1 MSDVYE
7 LATWQ
12 WLPRPR
18 PEVFAFFADAR
29 NLERITPP
37 FLNFHVLNA
46 APIEMRAGA
55 LIDYRLRMRGIPL
68 RWQSEITAWE
78 PPRRFIDVQRRGPYR
93 QWHHTHTFE
102 EEEGGTMVRDS
113 VLYTLPGPAFLARA
127 VNALLVAPDTLRIFA
142 FRHAALEECLGLRG
156 ETRSSPV
163 TVGRRR
169 L

>member
-1 MSDVYE
+1 MSDTYE

-18 PEVFAFFADAR
+18 PEVFAFFADAH
-29 NLERITPP
+29 NLEYITPA
-37 FLNFHVLNA
+37 FLHFQVLTSDR
-46 APIEMRAGA
+46 IEMRPGT
-55 LIDYRLRMRGIPL
+55 LIDYRLRLRGVPL

-93 QWHHTHTFE
+93 LWHHTHTFE
-102 EEEGGTMVRDS
+102 EQDGGTMVRDE
-113 VLYTLPGPAFLARA
+113 VIYRLPGPPLITRA
-127 VNALLVAPDTLRIFA
+127 VNALLVAPDTRRIFG
-142 FRHAALEECLGLRG
+142 FRHTALEEALGLRG
-156 ETRSSPV
+156 QTRSGPV